1 MRISDWSSDVCSSDL
16 QRAGAIVDDAGQE
29 LDNLDAG
36 LSDRTVTNARR
47 GCPPLR
53 ERLPLVELCGF
64 DHLAHLASI
73 ADRRVGLRPLLVA
86 YGDAAGPDFDARSE
100 EHTSELQSLMR
111 ISYAVFCLEKKKTL
125 LNPQTASTQHT

>member
-16 QRAGAIVDDAGQE
+16 
-29 LDNLDAG
+29 NLDAG

-86 YGDAAGPDFDARSE
+86 YGAAAGPDFDARFFG
-100 EHTSELQSLMR
+100 TRKQG
-111 ISYAVFCLEKKKTL
+111 AVDRGE
-125 LNPQTASTQHT
+125 AGATQPGAYGSVQVGPPSSVPRGT

>member
-16 QRAGAIVDDAGQE
+16 
-29 LDNLDAG
+29 
-36 LSDRTVTNARR
+36 TNARR

-86 YGDAAGPDFDARSE
+86 YGVAAGPDFDARFFGPRKHGAVE
-100 EHTSELQSLMR
+100 RGEGGPTPHETGRGVGREGVGTSVKS
-111 ISYAVFCLEKKKTL
+111 SVGAGV
-125 LNPQTASTQHT
+125 